1 MLISSRFIQYFS
13 RMYFLPFL
21 GPSLFSTSSS
31 YLIFAKLVSSI
42 MPNYSNSSKIYNVK
56 PNTLNVNK
64 FHNNPTPI
72 MELLK
77 KFNISIIFMKI
88 SIPLFFIMNSE
99 INNKIDYSHT
109 KKLQYIQVIKKKY
122 QYKLC

>member
-1 MLISSRFIQYFS
+1 
-13 RMYFLPFL
+13 
-21 GPSLFSTSSS
+21 
-31 YLIFAKLVSSI
+31 
-42 MPNYSNSSKIYNVK
+42 
-56 PNTLNVNK
+56 
-64 FHNNPTPI
+64 

-109 KKLQYIQVIKKKY
+109 KKLQYIQVIKKK
-122 QYKLC
+122 KKTSTNCVKVENGTIFCHV